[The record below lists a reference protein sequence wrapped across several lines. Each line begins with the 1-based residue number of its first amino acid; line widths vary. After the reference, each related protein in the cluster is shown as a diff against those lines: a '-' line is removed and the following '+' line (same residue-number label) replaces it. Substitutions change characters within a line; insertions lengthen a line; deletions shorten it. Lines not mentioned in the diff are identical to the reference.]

1 MRISG
6 LHPTRALACLSH
18 PGATVVLVRVPP
30 GHPNYCRWAV
40 NHGEP
45 AGPQHVVDPPA
56 PALADVELYDG
67 AHEVLEVHVLA
78 RARGGVH
85 PPGRPRAQT
94 VARVGGRRARSATVR
109 GVRRRTTLDGCPARR
124 RTADVQV
131 GGGGRRG
138 R

>member
-78 RARGGVH
+78 RARGAVCIRQDV
-85 PPGRPRAQT
+85 PGRKPWLAW
-94 VARVGGRRARSATVR
+94 VAAER
-109 GVRRRTTLDGCPARR
+109 VRRR
-124 RTADVQV
+124 
-131 GGGGRRG
+131 
-138 R
+138 